1 MTKLCTVDGLYQ
13 GDTVQVLMELAENP
27 NEKLAQRLD
36 ALTALGMWP
45 PSLKIRDFL
54 IRFKNN
60 PAWEAP
66 LREIATAALV
76 RSFEWEE
83 PRPD

>member
-1 MTKLCTVDGLYQ
+1 MTELCTVERLFQ
-13 GDTVQVLMELAENP
+13 GDTVTLLMELAENP
-27 NEKLAQRLD
+27 NERLAQRLD

-45 PSLKIRDFL
+45 PSQKIRDFL

-76 RSFEWEE
+76 RSF
-83 PRPD
+83 D